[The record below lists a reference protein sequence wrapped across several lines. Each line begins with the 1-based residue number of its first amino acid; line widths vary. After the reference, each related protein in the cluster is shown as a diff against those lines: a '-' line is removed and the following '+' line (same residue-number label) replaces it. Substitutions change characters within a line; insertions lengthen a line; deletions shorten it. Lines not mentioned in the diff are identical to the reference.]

1 MHAIVDRAG
10 SVDPASIR
18 GFWAKVLPSRKLQKH
33 VVG

>member
-18 GFWAKVLPSRKLQKH
+18 GFLPSRKLQKH